1 MSPMTDHE
9 GPRQTMYTRFTDAE
23 KTGAPMV
30 PIVEEERVATDGG
43 TTREEL
49 EEVVLSH
56 RMQE

>member
-1 MSPMTDHE
+1 
-9 GPRQTMYTRFTDAE
+9 MYTRFTDAE
-23 KTGAPMV
+23 NTGAPMV